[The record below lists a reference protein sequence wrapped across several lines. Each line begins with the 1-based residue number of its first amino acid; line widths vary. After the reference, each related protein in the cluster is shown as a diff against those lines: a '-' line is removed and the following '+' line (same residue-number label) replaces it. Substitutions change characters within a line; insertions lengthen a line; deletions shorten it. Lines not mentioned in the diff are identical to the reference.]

1 MTENVPTNPR
11 QFDPRQVGVLTE
23 AKLVEWGIHYTYDP
37 SMPIAELKRV
47 GETQVRILEHQYDKD
62 AVERYATFMRQ
73 GIVFPP
79 IVLLRDDIILDG
91 NTRIAAAKSAGVKVL
106 PAFKCDFPNPD
117 LAVAFAG
124 AMNQMNGRSLSP
136 DEARHQAEVLM
147 RYGHEDDSIARELG
161 YGRTQINNWRREREA
176 RRTRRADVGR

>member
-23 AKLVEWGIHYTYDP
+23 AKLRSSGESTTPPTRPCRSP
-37 SMPIAELKRV
+37 SSTRSARPRSAS
-47 GETQVRILEHQYDKD
+47 LEHQYDKD
-62 AVERYATFMRQ
+62 AVEQCATFMRQ

-79 IVLLRDDIILDG
+79 IVLLLDDIIDG

-124 AMNQMNGRSLSP
+124 AM
-136 DEARHQAEVLM
+136 AK
-147 RYGHEDDSIARELG
+147 
-161 YGRTQINNWRREREA
+161 
-176 RRTRRADVGR
+176 TR